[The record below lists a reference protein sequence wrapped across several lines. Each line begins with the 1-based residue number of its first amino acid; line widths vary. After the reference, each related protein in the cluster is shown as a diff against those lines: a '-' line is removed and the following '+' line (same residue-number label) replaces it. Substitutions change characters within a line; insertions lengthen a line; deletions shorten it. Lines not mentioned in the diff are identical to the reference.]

1 MKFKQISHFIQ
12 LSFAITQAQINP
24 SNWNGPSRWR
34 SVFLISRCIFWWYFH
49 QFSLHFFYHSA
60 MQYHPGLVRGLD
72 VWSASGLGYCL
83 GQFFMIKYVVMYG
96 LPSRLAALDQ
106 VEAPPP
112 PKCIGRIHLYSQ
124 MWRDFDRGLYNFMRT
139 YIYIPCT
146 GSQGGM
152 WTKLWGSFVCFSF
165 VCIWHGASSSVIV
178 WCLSN
183 YLGICLEASAT
194 YMSKQGLLMHWKQTL
209 SDSSWIRLKAAVA
222 SPLLLMSALSNF
234 CFFTDTTV
242 GYLLA
247 RKAIYDG
254 GMLRLLTILFVMY
267 CCCHV
272 SMAVSQASKKSKS
285 ELERKVRG
293 R

>member
-1 MKFKQISHFIQ
+1 MEENERFLALLLLLTFITIRTACTLSWLQRNRMKFKQISHFIQ

-60 MQYHPGLVRGLD
+60 MQYHPGNIFSKVWIRWKSSLWFFRIMRYIFQYPYHIYFYIFWIGLVRGLD

-139 YIYIPCT
+139 
-146 GSQGGM
+146 
-152 WTKLWGSFVCFSF
+152 
-165 VCIWHGASSSVIV
+165 
-178 WCLSN
+178 
-183 YLGICLEASAT
+183 
-194 YMSKQGLLMHWKQTL
+194 
-209 SDSSWIRLKAAVA
+209 
-222 SPLLLMSALSNF
+222 
-234 CFFTDTTV
+234 
-242 GYLLA
+242 
-247 RKAIYDG
+247 
-254 GMLRLLTILFVMY
+254 
-267 CCCHV
+267 
-272 SMAVSQASKKSKS
+272 
-285 ELERKVRG
+285 
-293 R
+293 